1 MNVDVRET
9 APVKFPKDASAITV
23 VSDPE
28 DCFDRP
34 IAMDIGRNGN
44 ALGARGTDAGQ
55 FATPFR
61 LLFEKNPVPMY
72 VYDWETLKILAVND
86 RALSQYGY
94 TREQFL
100 ALSMPDL
107 VAPEE
112 LEQVLQNRS
121 GDEGL
126 LKVSKRRHRKADR
139 SIVYV
144 EIARDRMMFDG
155 RPAALVSCI
164 DVTEKTL
171 AEQERM
177 AAESREAAIHRR
189 FAEAIEHIPSSL
201 MLFDADDR
209 IVICNSAT
217 RKYFP
222 TAGHL
227 LVPGVAYEDLLRAH
241 VTSGYVEG
249 VGDNVEEWIQDRLK
263 SHRAANSSIT
273 RAYRDGDWSQI
284 IERHTS
290 DGGII
295 AVRVDITALKHHEQE
310 LNRQAQKI
318 AEHVREVERSNAELE
333 QFAYVASH
341 DLQEPLRMV
350 ASYCQLLQRRYKDKL
365 DEAANEFIGFAV
377 EGASRMQRLIN
388 DLLAYSRIGRKGGD
402 PMPLEFSDSVKT
414 ALANL
419 EGAIA
424 DSGAEI
430 EVGPMPRLVGVP
442 MQLAQLMQNLI
453 GNAIKF
459 RRAEVLP
466 VISVSAIEED
476 GAWHIAVADNG
487 IGIEPQYLER
497 VFLIFQRLHER
508 NKYPGTGI
516 GLAIAK
522 KVIEYHGGRIWIEST
537 PNRGSR
543 FHFTLPSAA

>member
-1 MNVDVRET
+1 
-9 APVKFPKDASAITV
+9 
-23 VSDPE
+23 
-28 DCFDRP
+28 
-34 IAMDIGRNGN
+34 
-44 ALGARGTDAGQ
+44 
-55 FATPFR
+55 
-61 LLFEKNPVPMY
+61 
-72 VYDWETLKILAVND
+72 
-86 RALSQYGY
+86 
-94 TREQFL
+94 
-100 ALSMPDL
+100 
-107 VAPEE
+107 
-112 LEQVLQNRS
+112 
-121 GDEGL
+121 
-126 LKVSKRRHRKADR
+126 
-139 SIVYV
+139 
-144 EIARDRMMFDG
+144 
-155 RPAALVSCI
+155 
-164 DVTEKTL
+164 
-171 AEQERM
+171 
-177 AAESREAAIHRR
+177 
-189 FAEAIEHIPSSL
+189 
-201 MLFDADDR
+201 
-209 IVICNSAT
+209 
-217 RKYFP
+217 
-222 TAGHL
+222 

-402 PMPLEFSDSVKT
+402 PAPLEFSEAVKT

-430 EVGPMPRLVGVP
+430 EVGPMPRVVGVP

-459 RRAEVLP
+459 RRAEVPP